1 MRSASK
7 NSCNPESFHVTAR
20 SGWPISGVDFT
31 SRPSKQK
38 QITIATATMR
48 RRAFELQ
55 SIKEYSDW
63 ETYECWLSRDG
74 PWVAGFDFPFGLPR
88 EATRDL
94 GWPATWG
101 DLVLH
106 CRSLGRESF
115 RAALDRYRE
124 SRAAGS
130 RYAHRAT
137 DLPAGSHSPLKLV
150 NPPVGL
156 MFLEG
161 APRLLEAGVTIP
173 GLVKGDPLRIAFE
186 AYPGFTAR
194 QMVKASYKND
204 ARSKQ
209 TPQRTRA
216 RKAIVAALV
225 SRANP
230 FDIALSASARTLNSL
245 VRDASGD
252 RLDAVLC
259 ALQAAWAWRRRA
271 DNYGLPSKIDSLE
284 GWIAMVAE
292 K

>member
-1 MRSASK
+1 M
-7 NSCNPESFHVTAR
+7 TAR

-38 QITIATATMR
+38 QITIATGGIR
-48 RRAFELQ
+48 RRAFELEG
-55 SIKEYSDW
+55 IKEYCDW
-63 ETYECWLSRDG
+63 GSFESWLKRDG

-88 EATRDL
+88 EATHDL

-101 DLVLH
+101 ELVLH

-161 APRLLEAGVTIP
+161 APRLLEAGITIP
-173 GLVKGDPLRIAFE
+173 GLIKGDRLRIAFE
-186 AYPGFTAR
+186 AYPGFAVR
-194 QMVKASYKND
+194 QMVKGSYKND
-204 ARSKQ
+204 APAKQ
-209 TPQRTRA
+209 TPQRMRA

-225 SRANP
+225 SGDNP

-252 RLDAVLC
+252 RLDAVMC
-259 ALQAAWAWRRRA
+259 ALQAAWAWQRRA
-271 DNYGLPSKIDSLE
+271 DNYGLPSKIDPLE
-284 GWIAMVAE
+284 GWIAMVGKKRSQNKRAIE
-292 K
+292 

>member
-1 MRSASK
+1 MT
-7 NSCNPESFHVTAR
+7 PR

-31 SRPSKQK
+31 SRPRTQK
-38 QITIATATMR
+38 PITVATGRMR
-48 RRAFELQ
+48 RRAFELEG
-55 SIKEYSDW
+55 IEAYCDW
-63 ETYECWLSRDG
+63 EAYESWLKHDG

-88 EATRDL
+88 EATHDL
-94 GWPATWG
+94 GWPATWHE
-101 DLVLH
+101 LVLH

-115 RAALDRYRE
+115 RTALDRYRE
-124 SRAAGS
+124 SRPAGN

-137 DLPAGSHSPLKLV
+137 DHPAGSHSPLKLV

-161 APRLLEAGVTIP
+161 VPRLLDAGVTIP

-186 AYPGFTAR
+186 AYPGFAAR
-194 QMVKASYKND
+194 QIVKGSYKND
-204 ARSKQ
+204 ARAKQ
-209 TPQRTRA
+209 TPQRMHA
-216 RKAIVAALV
+216 RKTMVAALV
-225 SRANP
+225 STGNP
-230 FDIALSASARTLNSL
+230 FGFALSASPRTLNSL

-259 ALQAAWAWRRRA
+259 ALQAAWAWQRRG
-271 DNYGLPSKIDSLE
+271 DNYGLPLKIDSLE